1 MAGKKGQKNPSRHKR
16 KNRYSAGVVES
27 VRAPEVFA
35 FRVQKEYYDAVKA
48 DIEQR
53 GLTKQQW
60 CDEAVACMLGL
71 DEEGE
76 DNEPND
82 QQNHEQPPE
91 DVAVTHPLVRDAI
104 ALAIAQKQVA
114 LKAQLKGKRPD
125 QALVETWE
133 KEIKELEGFLEL

>member
-1 MAGKKGQKNPSRHKR
+1 M
-16 KNRYSAGVVES
+16 
-27 VRAPEVFA
+27 F
-35 FRVQKEYYDAVKA
+35 
-48 DIEQR
+48 
-53 GLTKQQW
+53 
-60 CDEAVACMLGL
+60 GL